1 MSLIKYLKETPLK
14 SSKNCLRWWSKN
26 SYTYP
31 NLAKLAKQYPNLAKL
46 AKQYLYIPASLVP
59 AEQVFSVVGEI
70 VNTKRANL

>member
-31 NLAKLAKQYPNLAKL
+31 NLAKLAKQY
-46 AKQYLYIPASLVP
+46 LYIPASLVP